1 LASRNTNHTV
11 QLFTR
16 TLKRTLQ
23 AHEVFFSFSEQCA
36 AILEDPKGKGY
47 QFIVAKQ
54 GKTTWLQDAQDAN
67 SFFLLWKDKLSK
79 KSIDFPAI
87 QQLVYA
93 SYEVSTRLEN
103 LPKPKSKSAV
113 GLLCLHE
120 PAWSMCFQ
128 PECQTIHLASSISE
142 EHLNVLELMLDNLT
156 NKSPEE
162 IKASSIYPVSI
173 HENNAQQYA
182 QAVERVKDYI
192 ASGDIFQANI
202 ARFWQT
208 LYPKQSLLDLY
219 ARLRVLNP
227 APFSCFVQFEN
238 FTLIS
243 SSPERLVALSKDG
256 VAQARPIAGTRKR
269 SLGDA
274 DQALHDDLL
283 LSDKERAEHIMLVD
297 LERNDL
303 GRVCEAGSIE
313 VDELMI
319 VEKYPTVQHIVSN
332 VRGRLSKSHDVV
344 DLFQAMFP
352 GGTITGCPKVRCME
366 IIHDIEQ
373 QARGP
378 YTGSLG
384 YIAWD
389 GSADFNI
396 LIRSFWHD
404 DCNLHWAAGAGIV
417 ADSDP
422 DLEKIETEHKAAG
435 LLRALLDE
443 SLLDAHKAS

>member
-1 LASRNTNHTV
+1 LASLNKKNKV

-16 TLKRTLQ
+16 TLTRTLH

-47 QFIVAKQ
+47 QFIVSKM
-54 GKTTWLQDAQDAN
+54 GKTRWLKKPEEAE
-67 SFFLLWKDKLSK
+67 SFFAFWKSSLVK
-79 KSIDFPAI
+79 KDMDFPAI

-93 SYEVSTRLEN
+93 AYEVSTLFED
-103 LPKPKSKSAV
+103 LPKPKSESPV

-120 PAWSMCFQ
+120 PAWSLCFH
-128 PECQTIHLASSISE
+128 PESQKIHLASNISE
-142 EHLNVLELMLDNLT
+142 EQLDILEMMLDSLDT
-156 NKSPEE
+156 LRLDIPYL
-162 IKASSIYPVSI
+162 ASAYPVSI
-173 HENNAQQYA
+173 QENSPQNYS
-182 QAVERVKDYI
+182 QAIEFVKNYI
-192 ASGDIFQANI
+192 TSGDVFQVNI
-202 ARFWQT
+202 ARFWHT
-208 LYPKQSLLDLY
+208 LYPKSALFSLY
-219 ARLRVLNP
+219 ARLRRLNS
-227 APFSCFVQFEN
+227 APFSCFFQLDN

-243 SSPERLVALSKDG
+243 SSPERLVTLSKAG
-256 VAQARPIAGTRKR
+256 IVETRPIAGTRKR
-269 SLGDA
+269 GEGDT
-274 DQALHDDLL
+274 DQALHDELL
-283 LSDKERAEHIMLVD
+283 LSEKERAEHIMLVD

-303 GRVCEAGSIE
+303 GRVCEPGSIE
-313 VDELMI
+313 VDELMV

-332 VRGRLSKSHDVV
+332 VRGQLAKKHDVV

-366 IIHDIEQ
+366 IIHEMEH

-404 DCNLHWAAGAGIV
+404 SKHLHWAAGAGIV
-417 ADSDP
+417 ADSNP
-422 DLEKIETEHKAAG
+422 ELERNETEHKAEG
-435 LLRALLDE
+435 LLRALKMSAL
-443 SLLDAHKAS
+443 